1 MRRSVKDFS
10 NSGMESEMD
19 SKRRPTALELEE
31 LRSKHVGA
39 IGAVTTDGEWMR
51 ADQPEQVQPVAVM
64 DVAETPKM
72 PKEKTWNTW
81 DHWEE
86 MRAH

>member
-1 MRRSVKDFS
+1 
-10 NSGMESEMD
+10 MD
-19 SKRRPTALELEE
+19 SKRRPTELELEE
-31 LRSKHVGA
+31 LRLKHFGA
-39 IGAVTTDGEWMR
+39 IGAVRDDGEWLR
-51 ADQPEQVQPVAVM
+51 ADQTEQVQPAAVM
-64 DVAETPKM
+64 DVAETRKA